1 MMLLK
6 SATFL
11 LLTLSCSF
19 TFGQQANRAFRDLQ
33 QEVEDLR
40 QKVHCYELERDIL
53 EEKIHKQELLLSKL
67 QKDLNQSQNSKD
79 ELNQSKLSVFE
90 KKLSVLEQKNDSLVA
105 DLKQLQSH
113 ANTTTTSLTTFKT
126 KVGDLEDSLS
136 SDVSHLKGAVESIVK
151 AMHKGASDGIIDGKN
166 GLKTYKVKAGDSLER
181 IAKAYGVKVEQ
192 LKKLNNLTKDRI
204 IVGQELV
211 LGD

>member
-1 MMLLK
+1 MKLLK
-6 SATFL
+6 SACYLLFFL
-11 LLTLSCSF
+11 SINT

-53 EEKIHKQELLLSKL
+53 EEKIHKQETLLTKL
-67 QKDLNQSQNSKD
+67 QKDLTQSQNSKE
-79 ELNQSKLSVFE
+79 ELNQNKLSQLE
-90 KKLSVLEQKNDSLVA
+90 KKLAAIEQKNESLLA
-105 DLKQLQSH
+105 DLKQLQNH

-126 KVGDLEDSLS
+126 KVGDLEDSLN
-136 SDVSHLKGAVESIVK
+136 SDVTNLKGAVESLVK
-151 AMHKGASDGIIDGKN
+151 AIHKGASDGIIDGKN
-166 GLKTYKVKAGDSLER
+166 GLKVYKVKAGDSLEK
-181 IAKAYGVKVEQ
+181 IAKNYGIKVEQ